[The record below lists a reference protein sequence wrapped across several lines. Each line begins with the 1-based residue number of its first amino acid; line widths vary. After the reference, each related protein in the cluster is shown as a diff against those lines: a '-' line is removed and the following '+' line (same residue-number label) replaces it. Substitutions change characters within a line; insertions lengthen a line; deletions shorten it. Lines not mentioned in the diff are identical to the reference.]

1 MIRFFDI
8 IFSFLG
14 LAILSP
20 ILIIIWFIGFFENG
34 SPIFVQRRMGINEK
48 IFVII
53 KFRTMKKGTKSVAT
67 HLINTSNITSFGHLL
82 RITKLDEI
90 PQLYNVLKGEMS
102 MVGPRPCLTNQKK
115 LIRERKLR
123 GVFQVKPGITGL
135 AQISGITMRTPT
147 LLAESETIMIQKL
160 NIYYYFYYIIKTFFF
175 IFKK

>member
-1 MIRFFDI
+1 
-8 IFSFLG
+8 
-14 LAILSP
+14 
-20 ILIIIWFIGFFENG
+20 
-34 SPIFVQRRMGINEK
+34 
-48 IFVII
+48 
-53 KFRTMKKGTKSVAT
+53 
-67 HLINTSNITSFGHLL
+67 
-82 RITKLDEI
+82 
-90 PQLYNVLKGEMS
+90 
-102 MVGPRPCLTNQKK
+102 MVGPRPCLKNQKK